1 VKSKT
6 HQFQFTAI
14 CAALIFSA
22 AIHSARA
29 DEAAATI
36 TNTPAATT
44 TNAAAP
50 PATPSKDWS
59 VTISQDYY
67 SLYVF
72 RGVSVLKD
80 NPIWVPSVVATYKN
94 LTAYYYGYFGSGTD
108 VVSKNKW
115 YEEDDF
121 AADLHQGLF
130 NDRVTVTA
138 GVYGYLYPDGLSG
151 KDTYEVYGK
160 IAYANYFNPYVALT
174 WDVHAIHGGYGI
186 AGISHAYDVTKYVGL
201 KDGQS
206 LTITPSASLGIDFG
220 YNSKQTVSNV
230 NWNDVL
236 LGIAMTYNVTSALN
250 VHVGYQGSI
259 ALNSVRQAG
268 TGNESIVNAGLTYAF

>member
-1 VKSKT
+1 VKIVTPK
-6 HQFQFTAI
+6 FQHYAF
-14 CAALIFSA
+14 CAALVIA
-22 AIHSARA
+22 AGGLSVCA
-29 DEAAATI
+29 DETAGAGSSA
-36 TNTPAATT
+36 PAVTT
-44 TNAAAP
+44 TNAPEAA
-50 PATPSKDWS
+50 APSKDWS
-59 VTISQDYY
+59 ITLGQDYY

-72 RGVSVLKD
+72 RGVSILKD
-80 NPIWVPSVVATYKN
+80 NPIWVPSMVATYKN

-108 VVSKNKW
+108 VVPKNKW

-130 NDRVTVTA
+130 DDKVTVTA
-138 GVYGYLYPDGLSG
+138 GMYGYLYPDGLSG

-160 IAYANYFNPYVALT
+160 IAYANYFNPYVTLN
-174 WDVHAIHGGYGI
+174 WDVHAIHGGYGTV
-186 AGISHAYDVTKYVGL
+186 GINHSYDVSKYAGL

-206 LTITPSASLGIDFG
+206 ITITPSAQLGIDFG
-220 YNSKQTVSNV
+220 YNSRKTESDV

-236 LGIAMTYNVTSALN
+236 LGLTLTYNVTSALN

-259 ALNSVRQAG
+259 ALNSVSQAG